1 MKDIKGYEGL
11 YAVTSCGKVWS
22 YRSKIFLKATANN
35 KGYLM
40 VGLHKDG
47 HEKKY
52 LLQRLV
58 LEAYCPVEEMEK
70 LEVNHKD
77 EDRKN
82 DSLNNLEWTTH
93 KENCNYSSHNE
104 KQSKAHTNHP
114 RKSKRVRCVET
125 EIIYP
130 SMKEA
135 SRQTGI
141 HNDSISRCCRGVYQK
156 AGGFHWEFVD

>member
-22 YRSKIFLKATANN
+22 YKSKIFLKPQRNN
-35 KGYLM
+35 SGYLM
-40 VGLHKDG
+40 VGLHKEG
-47 HEKKY
+47 HEKKC
-52 LLQRLV
+52 LIHRLV
-58 LEAYCPVEEMEK
+58 LETYKPCENMDK
-70 LEVNHKD
+70 LDASHRD
-77 EDRKN
+77 ENREN
-82 DSLNNLEWTTH
+82 NNLNNLEWLTH
-93 KENCNYSSHNE
+93 KDNLNYGSHNE

-114 RKSKRVRCVET
+114 KKSKKVRCVET
-125 EIIYP
+125 RIIYP

-141 HNDSISRCCRGVYQK
+141 HNDTISRCCRGVYQK